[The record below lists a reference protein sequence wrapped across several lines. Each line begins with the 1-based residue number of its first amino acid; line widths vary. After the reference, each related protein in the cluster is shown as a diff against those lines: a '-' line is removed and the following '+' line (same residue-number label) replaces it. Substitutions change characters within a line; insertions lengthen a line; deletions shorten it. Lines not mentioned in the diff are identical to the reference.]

1 MAPWDAVKVFI
12 LMLASSCWKRQG
24 QWCSLGP
31 QHSLCGA
38 EIRGKGSTS
47 KSDCA
52 WPPLGAGA
60 SSLSGPLP
68 GGGGR
73 PASSSQDSWEPQPPG
88 SCSAHGGWLSIPGAP
103 LSCGCF
109 STSLTN
115 AGAEQPRCCLQ
126 GGAGCW
132 LPCGPAAR
140 RGHRALGL
148 TLGCRH
154 CGRVA
159 QVRARRI
166 PGCDSPENRGTQ
178 RAGKSCNFWGFR
190 VSFLFFSK
198 KKEKKSIFRIFFF

>member
-1 MAPWDAVKVFI
+1 MSCSDFIGNLEGLNGGTDFPKELLKVNLVLSLASQATGRRVRALGGITWMAPWDAVKVFI
-12 LMLASSCWKRQG
+12 LMLVSSCWKRQG

-38 EIRGKGSTS
+38 EVKGKGSAF

-60 SSLSGPLP
+60 SSLSWPCP

-73 PASSSQDSWEPQPPG
+73 PASSSQDCWEPQPPG
-88 SCSAHGGWLSIPGAP
+88 SCSAHGEWLSIPGAP
-103 LSCGCF
+103 LSHGCL

-115 AGAEQPRCCLQ
+115 AGGEQPRCCLQ

-140 RGHRALGL
+140 RGQPDLELMHE
-148 TLGCRH
+148 
-154 CGRVA
+154 
-159 QVRARRI
+159 Q
-166 PGCDSPENRGTQ
+166 
-178 RAGKSCNFWGFR
+178 
-190 VSFLFFSK
+190 
-198 KKEKKSIFRIFFF
+198 EKWC